1 MKRNEDPNTLFESLA
16 AIKLLYSGT
25 KIPLKDEEMKDTI
38 FEKLLAT
45 YSNTL
50 NTAEDLHGLWRNH
63 PRYSYSYRILQKE
76 VLKEYK
82 VSHKNMEAGSQ
93 AREVVLFPN
102 TGSRGNGAMP

>member
-25 KIPLKDEEMKDTI
+25 KIPLKDEKMKDTI

-50 NTAEDLHGLWRNH
+50 NTAEDLWTLEK
-63 PRYSYSYRILQKE
+63 PT
-76 VLKEYK
+76 K
-82 VSHKNMEAGSQ
+82 VFIF
-93 AREVVLFPN
+93 L
-102 TGSRGNGAMP
+102 

>member
-50 NTAEDLHGLWRNH
+50 NTAEDLWTLEK
-63 PRYSYSYRILQKE
+63 PT
-76 VLKEYK
+76 K
-82 VSHKNMEAGSQ
+82 VFIF
-93 AREVVLFPN
+93 L
-102 TGSRGNGAMP
+102 